1 MRKYD
6 DSHITLRET
15 NSGWYYI
22 LSFSVNNAEI
32 LHAFTTQSFNTYQEA
47 LDNAFEVRERLGS
60 PNIIIS
66 SIALNG
72 TTSFNINHDIEIEI

>member
-15 NSGWYYI
+15 NSGWYGI

-32 LHAFTTQSFNTYQEA
+32 IHGFTTQSFDTYQET
-47 LDNAFEVRERLGS
+47 LDYAFEVRKRLGS
-60 PNIIIS
+60 PNIMIS
-66 SIALNG
+66 SISLNG
-72 TTSFNINHDIEIEI
+72 TTSFNIN